1 MSYLS
6 TSEPMDRYR
15 FGLEHEAAFWDQ
27 HTNQFADFSNTSF
40 ERFEHLVDQL
50 PEYASDYP
58 QLRIG
63 DAGIK
68 RKRWYIEGYERFSET
83 GELMGCTP
91 KGIEIRTTLQPTIAG
106 AVQELRESFSQLC
119 DVALPAGLLP
129 VLTSFNPVHR
139 TFVPQPPLN
148 GYESKRRNASPE
160 KQTAQ
165 IPMMTYGPDLNFS
178 IRGLSTDALIHA
190 GKKLTYYSP
199 AIVPFSFSSPFYA
212 QELWPG
218 LSVRTH
224 IRTGLRPAAMVFV
237 ERPDELISSSPSLT
251 KIARLP
257 AEVGRIEFKACDS
270 CGDFALY
277 GSLLALL
284 KGIVLDQ
291 TLPGLALVPDAARH
305 QHSAIHGFQDPD
317 LQEQAL
323 VILAAADRALPDA
336 HERALLPP
344 LWEFAQQRTTP
355 AHAMGERWRTGMSL
369 VDVLSQ
375 GYATELTPGKAASPI
390 PKARSISG

>member
-6 TSEPMDRYR
+6 TSEPVGCYR
-15 FGLEHEAAFWDQ
+15 FGLEHEVAFWDQ
-27 HTNQFADFSNTSF
+27 QTDQFADFSNTSF
-40 ERFEHLVDQL
+40 QRFDRLIAQL

-83 GELMGCTP
+83 GNLIGCMP
-91 KGIEIRTTLQPTIAG
+91 KGIEIRTTLQPTMTG
-106 AVQELRESFSQLC
+106 AVQELRESFAQLSE
-119 DVALPAGLLP
+119 VALPAGLLP
-129 VLTSFNPVHR
+129 VLTSFNPIHKR
-139 TFVPQPPLN
+139 FVPEPPLN
-148 GYESKRRNASPE
+148 HFEAQRREASPE
-160 KQTAQ
+160 KQTAH

-178 IRGLSTDALIHA
+178 IQGLSTKALIQA

-199 AIVPFSFSSPFYA
+199 AIVPFSFSSPFYG
-212 QELWPG
+212 QQLWSG

-224 IRTGLRPAAMVFV
+224 LRTGRRPAAMVFV
-237 ERPDELISSSPSLT
+237 EHPEELISSSPSLT

-270 CGDFALY
+270 CGDFELY

-291 TLPGLALVPDAARH
+291 TLPGAALVPDAVMH
-305 QHSAIHGFQDPD
+305 QHAAIHGFQDPELRD
-317 LQEQAL
+317 QAL
-323 VILAAADRALPDA
+323 RLLAAADRALSEAD
-336 HERALLPP
+336 ERERLQP
-344 LWEFAQQRTTP
+344 LWQFAQQKTTP
-355 AHAMGERWRTGMSL
+355 AQVMCDRWRSGVDL
-369 VDVLSQ
+369 VNLLSQ
-375 GYATELTPGKAASPI
+375 GYTTEYAAIKKNRLI
-390 PKARSISG
+390 PQA